1 MTAMTRE
8 AAFWAFFRFRI
19 FVPLFEKNQAAEN
32 ESLRH
37 TLLNHFIVSIV
48 SNSHECATA
57 KRRTQEKFVGN
68 LASFFFAA
76 R

>member
-32 ESLRH
+32 EFLRL
-37 TLLNHFIVSIV
+37 TLNHFIVSIV

-57 KRRTQEKFVGN
+57 MHRTRKFSVTGPV
-68 LASFFFAA
+68 SFLSAA

>member
-1 MTAMTRE
+1 MTAMTSE

-19 FVPLFEKNQAAEN
+19 LVPLFKKIQAAEN
-32 ESLRH
+32 EFLR
-37 TLLNHFIVSIV
+37 LILNHFIFSIV

-57 KRRTQEKFVGN
+57 KRRTREKFVGSS
-68 LASFFFAA
+68 ASFFFAA

>member
-32 ESLRH
+32 ESLRL
-37 TLLNHFIVSIV
+37 TLNHFIFSIV

-57 KRRTQEKFVGN
+57 KRRTRKFSVTG
-68 LASFFFAA
+68 LAAFLSAA

>member
-32 ESLRH
+32 EFLRL
-37 TLLNHFIVSIV
+37 TLNHFIFSIV

-57 KRRTQEKFVGN
+57 KRRTREKFVGSS
-68 LASFFFAA
+68 ASFFFAA